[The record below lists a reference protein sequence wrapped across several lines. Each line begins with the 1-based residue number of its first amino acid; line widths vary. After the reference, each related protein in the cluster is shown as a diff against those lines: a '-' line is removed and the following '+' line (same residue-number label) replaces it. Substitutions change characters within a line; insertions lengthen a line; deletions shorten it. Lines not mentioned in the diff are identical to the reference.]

1 MEYLLFD
8 KYHSS
13 KPSEVS
19 LPKMDRLKLWPMTN
33 LFIILCLAVNIKFT
47 IYLFLNVSYLEFLKS
62 AGCQTLFLLRDDR
75 LVIIMIIAVFLF
87 FRCLLHR
94 NLLING
100 NVSYLRIFDETN
112 VAALIIQ
119 QTKRKCVYT
128 RAFNK
133 SCGLV
138 YISASKK
145 DID

>member
-1 MEYLLFD
+1 MNNPSTEFVAGQTTYNIELTISVNLSNYQFHYSSLFHFLCLLF
-8 KYHSS
+8 
-13 KPSEVS
+13 
-19 LPKMDRLKLWPMTN
+19 
-33 LFIILCLAVNIKFT
+33 KFT